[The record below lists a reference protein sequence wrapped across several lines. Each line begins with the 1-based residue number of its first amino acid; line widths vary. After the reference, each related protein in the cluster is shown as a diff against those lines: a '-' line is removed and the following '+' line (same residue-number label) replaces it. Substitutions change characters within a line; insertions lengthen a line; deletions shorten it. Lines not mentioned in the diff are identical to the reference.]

1 MPLINILFITILIM
15 VAKSAI
21 IPLMNRSHRKTL
33 TAVFNKPIS
42 GNIEWRKIEA
52 LFKAAGCEVIEG
64 SGSRIT
70 ILHKGRKA
78 TFHRPHPG
86 KDALRYQIRAAR
98 EFLENIGVTP

>member
-1 MPLINILFITILIM
+1 M
-15 VAKSAI
+15 VAKSDI
-21 IPLMNRSHRKTL
+21 ILSMNRNHRKIL
-33 TAVFNKPIS
+33 ALVFAKPIS
-42 GNIEWRKIEA
+42 ANIEWRKIEA

-70 ILHKGRKA
+70 ILHKGQKA

-98 EFLENIGVTP
+98 EFLENIGVTL